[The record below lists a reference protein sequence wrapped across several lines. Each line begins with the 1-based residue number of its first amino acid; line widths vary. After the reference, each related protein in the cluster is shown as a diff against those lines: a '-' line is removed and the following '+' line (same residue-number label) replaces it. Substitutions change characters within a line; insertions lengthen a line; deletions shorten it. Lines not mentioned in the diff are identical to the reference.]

1 LSGVMQEIKRV
12 PAAIFGAQSAGSG
25 EVGLRR
31 VDWVRLVVASDRTY
45 AGAEVI
51 GVGSRIPMTRSIPIS
66 VAKDLIASGT
76 PYVIRHLGAGA

>member
-1 LSGVMQEIKRV
+1 LSRVMQEIKRV
-12 PAAIFGAQSAGSG
+12 PAAIFGALSAGSG

>member
-1 LSGVMQEIKRV
+1 MKGIKRV
-12 PAAIFGAQSAGSG
+12 SATVLGTLSAGSG

-31 VDWVRLVVASDRTY
+31 VDWIRLVIDSDDAY

-51 GVGSRIPMTRSIPIS
+51 GVGSRIPMARSIPIS
-66 VAKDLIASGT
+66 VAQELIASGT

>member
-1 LSGVMQEIKRV
+1 
-12 PAAIFGAQSAGSG
+12 
-25 EVGLRR
+25 